1 MAARNPRGVSWDSWV
16 ERQIRES
23 MERGEFDDL
32 PGAGKPLPD
41 VDRPHD
47 DMWWLREKLR
57 RENLSSSSFL
67 PPTLAVRKELA
78 DALARIAKA
87 DSESDVRQIVAK
99 INERIVRVNSRTTSG
114 PPSTT
119 MRLDVER
126 VVQEWRNRRG

>member
-1 MAARNPRGVSWDSWV
+1 MTVRKPPGVSWDSWV

-41 VDRPHD
+41 IDRPHD
-47 DMWWLREKLR
+47 DMWWLRDKLR
-57 RENLSSSSFL
+57 RENLSSSPLL

-87 DSESDVRQIVAK
+87 DSEWDVRQIVGQ
-99 INERIVRVNSRTTSG
+99 INERIARVNSRTTSG
-114 PPSTT
+114 PPSRT

-126 VVQEWRNRRG
+126 IVQEWRNGRS